1 MLDSLPGRGGAWP
14 NSNKWMR
21 IWDAFLQHLDTLWIW
36 LFLVLH
42 EDSLTSYQTHCGYW
56 TGPLGT
62 GCQRNKCLLLMA
74 WYDVSRRSPRQF
86 PTTYPLHMDF
96 IYTSTVFFNTV
107 FTLEQRPFMCYSE
120 AGTATPILNSWT
132 CASQEYCGRQV
143 QVRTQKKSHL
153 GNRRGLISTKDIIVE
168 LCLGSSQAQ
177 EPRIFEEDM
186 WKGPK
191 SCFSIVFIKLIL
203 KRSFPLLHMEHK
215 SLFVLVKCI

>member
-1 MLDSLPGRGGAWP
+1 MVCLGAPLVNSPLPTH
-14 NSNKWMR
+14 
-21 IWDAFLQHLDTLWIW
+21 FTWI
-36 LFLVLH
+36 LFTPVQF
-42 EDSLTSYQTHCGYW
+42 SLTQ
-56 TGPLGT
+56 L
-62 GCQRNKCLLLMA
+62 
-74 WYDVSRRSPRQF
+74 
-86 PTTYPLHMDF
+86 
-96 IYTSTVFFNTV
+96 

-120 AGTATPILNSWT
+120 VGTATPILNSWT